1 MADIEAIKKLLAE
14 EYGIR
19 LNKELGEVNK
29 ELGEALRNIQR
40 LNIGVCVSPVRK
52 ESERHEKDRC
62 IA

>member
-19 LNKELGEVNK
+19 SNKELV
-29 ELGEALRNIQR
+29 EALRNIQK
-40 LNIGVCVSPVRK
+40 LNIGVCVSPVRR
-52 ESERHEKDRC
+52 EGERHGKNRC